1 MNQFNTI
8 FDIFKNTDLKIKC
21 ENKLIEYINFCI
33 INNTESVKY
42 ETAVHHILPQSKHLP
57 FKKYSDLKNNIFN
70 QSILSHKNHYF
81 AHKLLYEA
89 IEHVSIVSAF
99 IAMNNK
105 DKKLKRISEIDLI
118 SSDEYHLAM
127 KERTSKQLEWFYSKS
142 NVDDLTNIQLIAKK
156 AAETKSKNE
165 KYMKELSERMK
176 NNNIYNLP
184 GVLEKARNTKR
195 TRIINGKNIDTISAE
210 KSAETMKKEILI
222 NGNIT
227 TIYKEIGKKIS
238 KILTKEIILENGT
251 VTSLASLRGA
261 KTRKSLQT
269 KGKKYILKSVFKENI
284 HIILYASDIR
294 RISAMLCTM
303 TKDKY
308 LGMSKYG
315 QTVLIKNNKENLIGL
330 YTIPTDEDA
339 DYMSIEEINKLIKEL

>member
-1 MNQFNTI
+1 MNQFDTI
-8 FDIFKNTDLKIKC
+8 FYIFKNTNLKIKC

-33 INNTESVKY
+33 INNTELVKY
-42 ETAVHHILPQSKHLP
+42 ETAVHHILPQSKNLP

-70 QSILSHKNHYF
+70 QSILSHKNHYI

-127 KERTSKQLEWFYSKS
+127 KERTSKQLEWCYSKS
-142 NVDDLTNIQLIAKK
+142 GVDDLTNIQLIAKK
-156 AAETKSKNE
+156 AAETKIKNE

-195 TRIINGKNIDTISAE
+195 TTIINGKNIDTISAE

-222 NGNIT
+222 NDNIT
-227 TIYKEIGKKIS
+227 TIYKENGKKIS
-238 KILTKEIILENGT
+238 KTLTKEIILEM
-251 VTSLASLRGA
+251 
-261 KTRKSLQT
+261 
-269 KGKKYILKSVFKENI
+269 I
-284 HIILYASDIR
+284 
-294 RISAMLCTM
+294 
-303 TKDKY
+303 
-308 LGMSKYG
+308 
-315 QTVLIKNNKENLIGL
+315 
-330 YTIPTDEDA
+330 
-339 DYMSIEEINKLIKEL
+339 